1 MRSGEAQKIGIGS
14 SEVFDQMRSHWLANV
29 IHDLSG
35 ALFAARG
42 YLRMVLEEPNGVLP
56 DPQRRY
62 LTSSLE
68 NVGRLVTLTQELNDF
83 PAKDWFEFDTIEF
96 DDLLHQAIA
105 DVRASS
111 LENNVQV
118 IEEVDTGLLPT
129 IGDPGKLALAVKAF
143 LAAAFEF
150 TGSGGI
156 VRVQA
161 HEENE
166 QISVQ
171 FSATQHP
178 GTPRDPPL
186 ADLSLACK
194 ILRLHGGTVF
204 ISRRGEPLT
213 DSYLITCELPVIRLR
228 EN

>member
-1 MRSGEAQKIGIGS
+1 MRPGEAQKAGIAS
-14 SEVFDQMRSHWLANV
+14 SEVFDRMRSHWLANV
-29 IHDLSG
+29 VHDLSG

-56 DPQRRY
+56 EPQRRY

-96 DDLLHQAIA
+96 HDLLRQAIA
-105 DVRASS
+105 EVRASS
-111 LENNVQV
+111 HASNVQV
-118 IEEVDTGLLPT
+118 IEEVDSGLLPT
-129 IGDPGKLALAVKAF
+129 VGDPAKLALAVKAF

-150 TGSGGI
+150 TGPGGA
-156 VRVQA
+156 VRVCA

-171 FSATQHP
+171 FSATQPP
-178 GTPRDPPL
+178 GMPPDTPL

-194 ILRLHGGTVF
+194 ILRLHGGNVF
-204 ISRRGEPLT
+204 ISRRGEPPS
-213 DSYLITCELPVIRLR
+213 DGYLISCELPVIRLR
-228 EN
+228 ES